1 MKGIYGLIIFL
12 AGVATGAV
20 ASWKVLKNNYE
31 EQYESDIASIKESYK
46 KKYENDISKETVVT
60 VKTTEPN
67 INKLHDNI
75 AKNRK
80 HVNYA
85 ELNPNHSRED
95 RKNNRDEYSSIAK
108 DYATET
114 EKIDYSNVKPLSDD
128 LEDMIE
134 EDIARDDIEESKPYT
149 IKPNEFGNS
158 DMHDIQELLYY
169 EPDAENPRGVLS
181 DGWDPL
187 TDEEI
192 EAAVGSDYYTHFGEY
207 EDSRVIIRN
216 DERRMEY
223 EIIKEY
229 ETYNEHLANE

>member
-1 MKGIYGLIIFL
+1 MKGFYGLIIFL

-20 ASWKVLKNNYE
+20 ASWKVLKDNYE
-31 EQYESDIASIKESYK
+31 EQYEIDIASIKESYK

-67 INKLHDNI
+67 IHKLHDDIMNSC
-75 AKNRK
+75 
-80 HVNYA
+80 
-85 ELNPNHSRED
+85 LRED
-95 RKNNRDEYSSIAK
+95 RKNNRTEYSSIATN
-108 DYATET
+108 YATKT
-114 EKIDYSNVKPLSDD
+114 EKIDYSSVKPLNDD

-149 IKPNEFGNS
+149 IQPNEFGNS
-158 DMHDIQELLYY
+158 DMYDIQELHYY

-192 EAAVGSDYYTHFGEY
+192 AAAVGNDYYTHFGEY

-229 ETYNEHLANE
+229 ETYNEHLANA

>member
-1 MKGIYGLIIFL
+1 MKGFYGFIIFL

-20 ASWKVLKNNYE
+20 ASWKVLKDNYE
-31 EQYESDIASIKESYK
+31 EQYETDIASIKESYK
-46 KKYENDISKETVVT
+46 KKYENDISKETIVT

-67 INKLHDNI
+67 IHKLHDNI
-75 AKNRK
+75 AKNC
-80 HVNYA
+80 
-85 ELNPNHSRED
+85 SRED
-95 RKNNRDEYSSIAK
+95 RKNNRTEYSSIAK
-108 DYATET
+108 DYATKT
-114 EKIDYSNVKPLSDD
+114 EKIDYSDVKPLNDD

-149 IKPNEFGNS
+149 IQPNEFGNS
-158 DMHDIQELLYY
+158 DMYDIQELHYY

-192 EAAVGSDYYTHFGEY
+192 AAAVGNDYYTHFGEY